1 MALSSPVAS
10 QSKKGVIFR
19 MISFADRVSI
29 PTNVLIRFLDQE
41 SVLLNLN
48 TERYFGLDSV
58 GTRMWQ
64 LVTSAPTIE
73 SAYCELIEEFDVD
86 PETLRSNLSD
96 LLNHLIENGLIAMQ
110 PAHVGTTSGVLGPPG
125 PPKRNFF

>member
-1 MALSSPVAS
+1 
-10 QSKKGVIFR
+10 
-19 MISFADRVSI
+19 MISFADRVTI

-64 LVTSAPTIE
+64 LATSAPTIE
-73 SAYCELIEEFDVD
+73 FAYCQLIEEFDAD
-86 PETLRSNLSD
+86 PETLRSDLSD
-96 LLNHLIENGLIAMQ
+96 LLNHLVENGLIAMQ
-110 PAHVGTTSGVLGPPG
+110 PADVGTTSAV
-125 PPKRNFF
+125 

>member
-1 MALSSPVAS
+1 
-10 QSKKGVIFR
+10 
-19 MISFADRVSI
+19 MISFADRATI
-29 PTNVLIRFLDQE
+29 PANVLIRFLDEE

-73 SAYCELIEEFDVD
+73 AACCQLIDEFDVD
-86 PETLRSNLSD
+86 PETLRSNLHD
-96 LLNHLIENGLIAMQ
+96 LLHHLVDNGLIATQ
-110 PAHVGTTSGVLGPPG
+110 SANVGTTSSV
-125 PPKRNFF
+125 